1 VLNREI
7 DAPGLIMRSLFPAH
21 RDSRIPIYVFNSLSN
36 DLRRVLS
43 EMVAEFKS
51 GLVVGSASNEGLFI
65 DNEFVSRN
73 DNQWTQVGVLL
84 RHQSLDAALIEYA
97 EEDILDD
104 GLRYSGADVAC
115 LVDASNAENVLRRDI
130 QDGGWLISDIEHWPL
145 ESVERDIKVYLI
157 DRTGKMNAV
166 PEGVRAIATVRDGD
180 VKVVGVNRMKDLPK
194 SADNLSLEDRLILHC
209 LSEIVPD
216 VMSLYYPSDGGPLAW
231 I

>member
-1 VLNREI
+1 
-7 DAPGLIMRSLFPAH
+7 
-21 RDSRIPIYVFNSLSN
+21 
-36 DLRRVLS
+36 
-43 EMVAEFKS
+43 
-51 GLVVGSASNEGLFI
+51 
-65 DNEFVSRN
+65 
-73 DNQWTQVGVLL
+73 
-84 RHQSLDAALIEYA
+84 
-97 EEDILDD
+97 
-104 GLRYSGADVAC
+104 
-115 LVDASNAENVLRRDI
+115 LRRDI